1 MNMTSLPILMIWN
14 TNTLLRIWTNIFL
27 TEKFQTDI
35 YHQCHG
41 DPLQNSQAYYETI
54 FNSDFKGYEDR
65 TRNQAMSSAI
75 KAERDD
81 IHFQV
86 DVLKIHIK
94 SDNEKDLISN
104 DIFVKKSKSKK
115 WTAADC
121 KSLKQ

>member
-1 MNMTSLPILMIWN
+1 MKSSKLQIH
-14 TNTLLRIWTNIFL
+14 
-27 TEKFQTDI
+27 
-35 YHQCHG
+35 YQCHG

-54 FNSDFKGYEDR
+54 FNSDFKGYEDC
-65 TRNQAMSSAI
+65 TRCQVMSSAN

-81 IHFQV
+81 IHFQG
-86 DVLKIHIK
+86 DLLKIHIK

-104 DIFVKKSKSKK
+104 EIFVKKSKSKK